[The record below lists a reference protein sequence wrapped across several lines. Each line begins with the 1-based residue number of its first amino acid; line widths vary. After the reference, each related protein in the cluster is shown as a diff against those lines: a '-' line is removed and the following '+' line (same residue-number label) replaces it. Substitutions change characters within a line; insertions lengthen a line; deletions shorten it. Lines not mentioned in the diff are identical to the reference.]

1 MDFIKQY
8 ISTSKDILDEI
19 DSNEISK
26 IIDILQSTRDLGRLF
41 ILGVGG
47 GAGHASHA
55 VNDFRKICG
64 IESYSPTDN
73 VSELTARI
81 NDEGWDTSYLN
92 WLMGSNLNKND
103 SILVFSVGGGNL
115 KNNVSVNI
123 VKSLQFAKDTGCKIT
138 GIVGRDGGFTAEIA
152 DACVI
157 IPPLDKDQITPHTEG
172 FQALIWHLL
181 VSHPKLQKFEMKW
194 ESVEDK

>member
-8 ISTSKDILDEI
+8 ISTSKDMLDEI

-26 IIDILQSTRDLGRLF
+26 IIDILQSTRDSGRLF

-64 IESYSPTDN
+64 IESYSPTDT

-92 WLMGSNLNKND
+92 WLMVSNLNKND
-103 SILVFSVGGGNL
+103 SIIVFSVGGGNL

>member
-1 MDFIKQY
+1 
-8 ISTSKDILDEI
+8 
-19 DSNEISK
+19 
-26 IIDILQSTRDLGRLF
+26 
-41 ILGVGG
+41 
-47 GAGHASHA
+47 
-55 VNDFRKICG
+55 
-64 IESYSPTDN
+64 
-73 VSELTARI
+73 
-81 NDEGWDTSYLN
+81 
-92 WLMGSNLNKND
+92 MGSNLNKND